1 MVRSRQAGGRCST
14 ASVCCTSTPRS
25 RSSRRY
31 RDLRIFAGYAGW
43 ASGQLQAE
51 ILEGMW
57 HLVPADYGDVFGGQ
71 PLELWRTVLRRQQ
84 GEIAFFS
91 TWVEDPELNSRANLP
106 WVARNAACCDT
117 MSLL

>member
-1 MVRSRQAGGRCST
+1 VSPNGAICL
-14 ASVCCTSTPRS
+14 ASVAADGEEPPGWRPLFDSVGLLHLDTPIEIVS
-25 RSSRRY
+25 GAY

-51 ILEGMW
+51 ISEGMW
-57 HLVPADYGDVFGGQ
+57 HLVPAAYGDVFGGQ

-91 TWVEDPELNSRANLP
+91 TWLENPELN
-106 WVARNAACCDT
+106 
-117 MSLL
+117 